1 MKRKAAS
8 LSWQR
13 KTHLKKFRF
22 AVKNYRTTYVK
33 LAIELEEYI
42 EDGLLNDAIDFSMQ
56 NIAPEAELYKHI
68 DDSILNDAIE
78 LSIQTLIRENE

>member
-1 MKRKAAS
+1 MTRKAAS

-22 AVKNYRTTYVK
+22 AVKNYRATYVK
-33 LAIELEEYI
+33 LEIELEEYI

-56 NIAPEAELYKHI
+56 NITPEAELYKHI
-68 DDSILNDAIE
+68 DDSLLNDAIE
-78 LSIQTLIRENE
+78 LSIQTLILENE